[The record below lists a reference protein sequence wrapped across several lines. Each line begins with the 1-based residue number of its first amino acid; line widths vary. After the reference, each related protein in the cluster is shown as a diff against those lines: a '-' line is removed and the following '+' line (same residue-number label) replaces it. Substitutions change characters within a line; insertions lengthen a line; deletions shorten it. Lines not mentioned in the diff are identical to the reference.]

1 LSLYESGTSNPSG
14 WGEYQKLTG
23 EEYFRNMLNG
33 PGDTFGSFS
42 EKIDLMF
49 RFINAVCEGIKPE
62 AFRTSLF
69 KDLTSSDKRD
79 LQLAAWFLKIVDS
92 EPLTGRVIYRIR
104 DMIEKSMLKYTG
116 EELALMA
123 GVFELHIFY
132 NVVDSNY
139 TVPVGE
145 FTKYCTKIS
154 GSRFRLVYQSMDDGS
169 VLINDDLLRKI
180 IREASVSFIKFQME
194 IIDRDVAVDIF
205 GNFESSF
212 QSLAKK
218 AQNIKIE
225 TEMGPI
231 DVQSFPP
238 CIKHYISDIRNGI
251 NLPHM
256 GRFAMVS
263 FLNKVGMKQ
272 EDIMSVF
279 GTVPDFSARITEY
292 QVKHIMGLISGIKY
306 TPPKCETLRSNHL
319 CYMGDDPLCADERVK
334 HPLTYYTIK
343 KKRMPKKA

>member
-1 LSLYESGTSNPSG
+1 MEN
-14 WGEYQKLTG
+14 QKITG
-23 EEYFRNMLNG
+23 EDYFRDILYG
-33 PGDTFGSFS
+33 PGDPFGTFS
-42 EKIDLMF
+42 EKIERLF
-49 RFINAVCEGIKPE
+49 RLIDAVCEGVKPE
-62 AFRTSLF
+62 RFRTSLF
-69 KDLTSSDKRD
+69 KDLTKSEYREM
-79 LQLAAWFLKIVDS
+79 QLAAWFLKIIDS

-104 DMIEKSMLKYTG
+104 DIVESSMMKFSG
-116 EELALMA
+116 EELVLKANI
-123 GVFELHIFY
+123 FELHIDY
-132 NVVDSNY
+132 NVLDGNY

-154 GSRFRLVYQSMDDGS
+154 GSRFRLVYQSMEDGA
-169 VLINDDLLRKI
+169 VLIDDDLLRKI
-180 IREASVSFIKFQME
+180 IREASVSFIKYLIE
-194 IIDRDVAVDIF
+194 IIDRDIALEIF
-205 GNFESSF
+205 ENFESTF

-231 DVQSFPP
+231 DVESFPP

-272 EDIMSVF
+272 EDIMGIF

-292 QVKHIMGLISGIKY
+292 QVRHVMGLISGIKY

-319 CYMGDDPLCADERVK
+319 CYMGDDPICADERVK

-343 KKRMPKKA
+343 KKKVQRKA

>member
-1 LSLYESGTSNPSG
+1 MNSMENH
-14 WGEYQKLTG
+14 KLTG

-49 RFINAVCEGIKPE
+49 RFIDAVCEGIKPE

-69 KDLTSSDKRD
+69 KDLASDKRD
-79 LQLAAWFLKIVDS
+79 LQLAAWFLKIIDS

-104 DMIEKSMLKYTG
+104 DIIETSMSKFTG
-116 EELALMA
+116 EELALKA
-123 GVFELHIFY
+123 GTFELHIFY
-132 NVVDSNY
+132 NVMDNNY
-139 TVPVGE
+139 TAPVGE

-154 GSRFRLVYQSMDDGS
+154 GSRFRLVYQSIDDGS
-169 VLINDDLLRKI
+169 VLIDDDILRKI
-180 IREASVSFIKFQME
+180 IREASVSFIKFLME
-194 IIDRDVAVDIF
+194 IIERDVALEIF
-205 GNFESSF
+205 ENFESSF

-231 DVQSFPP
+231 DLQSFPP

-272 EDIMSVF
+272 EDIMAIF

-292 QVKHIMGLISGIKY
+292 QVRHIMGLISGIKY

-319 CYMGDDPLCADERVK
+319 CYMGDDILCADERVK

-343 KKRMPKKA
+343 KKKVQRKA